1 MVKHIVLFKLTSF
14 RNTEEKESQLEQMEK
29 IFSVLPEQL
38 PFIIDF
44 RTGKNITNAG
54 HAWDFVID
62 SVFNSASDLNIYQES
77 PEHLEAVKKASGI
90 KKGKAVVDYE
100 F

>member
-1 MVKHIVLFKLTSF
+1 MVKHIVLFKLTSLVSP
-14 RNTEEKESQLEQMEK
+14 EEKKRQLEQMEK

-44 RTGKNITNAG
+44 RTGKNITKAG

-62 SVFNSASDLNIYQES
+62 SVFSSANDLNTYMES
-77 PEHLEAVKKASGI
+77 PEHLEAVKRAAVI
-90 KKGKAVVDYE
+90 KKEKALVDYE